1 MLNKINHSFFI
12 FFLFICSGKH
22 YCWLT
27 MNSENIEDLYDCEE
41 DMGIEI
47 EEVPISQPSELP
59 TLEMVPRIEEEGD
72 REMWAIYVLFSVI
85 ALHCFVGFKN
95 VQVNLKKR
103 TRDAV
108 GLRNDC
114 GEMCLKKAKH

>member
-1 MLNKINHSFFI
+1 M
-12 FFLFICSGKH
+12 G
-22 YCWLT
+22 
-27 MNSENIEDLYDCEE
+27 LYDCEE

-72 REMWAIYVLFSVI
+72 REMWAIYVLFSVT

-114 GEMCLKKAKH
+114 GEMCLKKARQYQSIFQLHFHQDRPEDHRSLHYR